1 MFSSHYS
8 IDTELSDIH
17 SQHVVESLHKQT
29 SVHRIGWKGRKG
41 KKIGKNAKFFRV
53 NIPSY
58 VVSDC
63 EGVDEQVNNLE
74 ACRAELYFHFLALCC
89 HFYEASLF

>member
-1 MFSSHYS
+1 M
-8 IDTELSDIH
+8 E
-17 SQHVVESLHKQT
+17 
-29 SVHRIGWKGRKG
+29 RKEG
-41 KKIGKNAKFFRV
+41 EKNWEEEKFFLV

-74 ACRAELYFHFLALCC
+74 AFRAELYFHFLALCC